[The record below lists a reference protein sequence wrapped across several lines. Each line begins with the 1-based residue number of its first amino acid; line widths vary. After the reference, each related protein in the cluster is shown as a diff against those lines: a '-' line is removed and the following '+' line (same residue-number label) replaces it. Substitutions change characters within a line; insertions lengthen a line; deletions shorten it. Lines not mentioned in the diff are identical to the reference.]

1 MRVVVVATMV
11 VLGWLAGSCLGVPAV
26 GGVPAAAPV
35 TASASPGL
43 VTIASPPQD
52 GLQMFTVVDP
62 ATRAMA
68 VYHVDLKS
76 GQTTLMSVRNLQW
89 DLQLEDYNSVAPKA
103 REVRIQ
109 VQGR

>member
-1 MRVVVVATMV
+1 
-11 VLGWLAGSCLGVPAV
+11 
-26 GGVPAAAPV
+26 
-35 TASASPGL
+35 L

-68 VYHVDLKS
+68 VYHTDLKS
-76 GQTTLMSVRNLQW
+76 GLVTLMSVRNLQW

>member
-26 GGVPAAAPV
+26 GGVPTAAPV